1 MSTTDGPYEEVPQR
15 AGLALAGYRIATQ
28 DSYGDRQQQREDDTE
43 RGEREERAVTEDGGK
58 ERRTGT
64 GSRTQIG
71 NRQQYCDESWQRNQ
85 HADDQ
90 PGTRPADHL
99 DQLDDDH
106 ARASAS
112 RTTCSRVRR

>member
-1 MSTTDGPYEEVPQR
+1 MSTTDGPHQEVPQR
-15 AGLALAGYRIATQ
+15 AGLTLAGDRVATE
-28 DSYGDRQQQREDDTE
+28 DSHGDRQQQRQDDAE
-43 RGEREERAVTEDGGK
+43 RGEREECAVTEDGGK

-64 GSRTQIG
+64 GSRTKIG
-71 NRQQYCDESWQRNQ
+71 NRQQDCDESRQRNQ

-90 PGTRPADHL
+90 PGTRPAEHL